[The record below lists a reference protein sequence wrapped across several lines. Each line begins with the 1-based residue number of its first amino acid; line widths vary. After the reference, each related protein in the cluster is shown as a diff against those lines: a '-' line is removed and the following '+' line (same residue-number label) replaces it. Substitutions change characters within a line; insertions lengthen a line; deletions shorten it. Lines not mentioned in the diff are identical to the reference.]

1 MTTDHW
7 LLIAVLCASTVA
19 LRAVGYIAGAA
30 MMERPLFRRIL
41 KVFPG
46 CLITALVASALAN
59 GTPAAFAA
67 ALASLAT
74 AIVSKNIIATMVVG
88 MATFVAATAML

>member
-1 MTTDHW
+1 MTADHW
-7 LLIAVLCASTVA
+7 LLIAVLCASTIG

-41 KVFPG
+41 QVFPG
-46 CLITALVASALAN
+46 CLVTALVASALAN
-59 GTPAAFAA
+59 GTPAAYAA

-74 AIVSKNIIATMVVG
+74 AIVTRNIVATMAAG
-88 MATFVAATAML
+88 MAIFVAASSFL